1 MYKFPGVLIYFAVMC
16 GTGLEHRNL
25 NSRDSA
31 LRSKDSHAH
40 RGVVVTTLAHRAR
53 QRSFSVENEI
63 DEISATGGHQRFVYW
78 RSSILLSATSIVAT
92 VHWTARNRT
101 RTAES

>member
-40 RGVVVTTLAHRAR
+40 RGAVVTTLAHRAR
-53 QRSFSVENEI
+53 QRSFSVENDA
-63 DEISATGGHQRFVYW
+63 DETPRTAGRQRHSQ
-78 RSSILLSATSIVAT
+78 RSSQPL
-92 VHWTARNRT
+92 
-101 RTAES
+101 